1 MDGLRST
8 ATLAV
13 LVIAWYT
20 LSAFA
25 VVALKR
31 TFSKCDDGRMELGA
45 VLDATLGQLICGALI
60 GHFYVTSIERNKAA
74 MAVPIGRSGGG
85 FVALDGRGFVA
96 LDGFSKAAASNILL
110 LASTNWAVLVGGA
123 SGSQIFKLV
132 EPAITIPIS
141 YFLLGERT
149 SLARIAAISLT
160 VLGTYLCS
168 SQIHFDV
175 GGEEQFTPVVV
186 SPFKMALLFA
196 VMVTASPLRNGE

>member
-60 GHFYVTSIERNKAA
+60 GHCYVTCIERNKAA

-85 FVALDGRGFVA
+85 FVALDG
-96 LDGFSKAAASNILL
+96 LSKAAATNILL